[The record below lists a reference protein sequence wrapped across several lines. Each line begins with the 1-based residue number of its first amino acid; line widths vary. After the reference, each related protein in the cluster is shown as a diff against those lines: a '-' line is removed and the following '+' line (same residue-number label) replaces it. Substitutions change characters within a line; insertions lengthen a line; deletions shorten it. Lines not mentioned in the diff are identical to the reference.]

1 MAMVASGR
9 SAAGSRASWP
19 DRKGRSVKN
28 FLTNL
33 FHILGIL
40 FFVLI
45 LYIILSISG
54 FFAAFTNS
62 INVMQKAGH

>member
-19 DRKGRSVKN
+19 DRRGRSVKN

>member
-1 MAMVASGR
+1 M
-9 SAAGSRASWP
+9 
-19 DRKGRSVKN
+19 KN
-28 FLTNL
+28 FLTNV

-54 FFAAFTNS
+54 FFAAFGNA

>member
-1 MAMVASGR
+1 M
-9 SAAGSRASWP
+9 
-19 DRKGRSVKN
+19 KN

-45 LYIILSISG
+45 LYIILSVGG
-54 FFAAFTNS
+54 FFAGFKNA
-62 INVMQKAGH
+62 IDVMQKAGH

>member
-1 MAMVASGR
+1 M
-9 SAAGSRASWP
+9 
-19 DRKGRSVKN
+19 KN
-28 FLTNL
+28 FLTNV

-54 FFAAFTNS
+54 FFAAFSNT
-62 INVMQKAGH
+62 INIMQHAGH

>member
-1 MAMVASGR
+1 M
-9 SAAGSRASWP
+9 
-19 DRKGRSVKN
+19 KN
-28 FLTNL
+28 FLTNA

-40 FFVLI
+40 FFLLI

-54 FFAAFTNS
+54 FFAAFGNA

>member
-1 MAMVASGR
+1 M
-9 SAAGSRASWP
+9 
-19 DRKGRSVKN
+19 KN
-28 FLTNL
+28 FLSNL

-54 FFAAFTNS
+54 FFAAFGNA
-62 INVMQKAGH
+62 INIMQQAGH